1 MHLSLTKSID
11 ININTYTENT
21 ILVKKQASF
30 RILTASEHW
39 HFKEHI
45 KSWRIE
51 EIHF

>member
-30 RILTASEHW
+30 RILTASEH
-39 HFKEHI
+39 
-45 KSWRIE
+45 
-51 EIHF
+51 